1 MILAAGRGE
10 RLRPLTDRQ
19 PKPLLPI
26 AGAPLIVH
34 QLRWLRRAG
43 VAEVVVNTHH
53 LAEQVEQ
60 CLGAEEASGLPI
72 RISREAELLDTG
84 GGIRQALPWLGPEPF
99 LVLNGD
105 IWTDYAFAD
114 LVASATP
121 VETDALGHL
130 VLTPTP
136 EHLAHGDFH
145 LDEGG
150 RVRRE
155 PGAANDLTYCGIAR
169 LTTALFDAAPD
180 GPFSLRELYFAAA
193 AAGRLTGERFTGTWI
208 DIGTP
213 GQLARARRLAKPA
226 CVGGAEDAPL

>member
-34 QLRWLRRAG
+34 QLGWLRRAG
-43 VAEVVVNTHH
+43 VSEVVVNTHH
-53 LAEQVEQ
+53 LAAQVEQ
-60 CLGAEEASGLPI
+60 CLGTGEAFGLPI

-84 GGIRQALPWLGPEPF
+84 GGIRQVLPWLGPGPF

-105 IWTDYAFAD
+105 IWTDFA
-114 LVASATP
+114 LASLMHSVA
-121 VETDALGHL
+121 DALGHL

-136 EHLAHGDFH
+136 DHLPHGDFH

-150 RVRRE
+150 QVRRE
-155 PGAANDLTYCGIAR
+155 QAAANDLTYCGIAR
-169 LTTALFDAAPD
+169 LTTALFDDAPD

-193 AAGRLTGERFTGTWI
+193 AAGRLTGERFAGTWI

-213 GQLARARRLAKPA
+213 GQLARARRVAKPT
-226 CVGGAEDAPL
+226 CTVVGAGDAPP

>member
-26 AGAPLIVH
+26 AGTPLIVH
-34 QLRWLRRAG
+34 QLEWLRRAG

-53 LAEQVEQ
+53 LAAQVEQ
-60 CLGAEEASGLPI
+60 CLGTGEAFGLPI

-84 GGIRQALPWLGPEPF
+84 GGIRRALPWLGPGPF

-105 IWTDYAFAD
+105 IWTDYAFA
-114 LVASATP
+114 LPAVP
-121 VETDALGHL
+121 VEADALGHL
-130 VLTPTP
+130 VLTPMP
-136 EHLAHGDFH
+136 GHLAHGDFH

-150 RVRRE
+150 QVRRE
-155 PGAANDLTYCGIAR
+155 PAANNDLTYCGIAR
-169 LTTALFDAAPD
+169 LTTALFDAVPD
-180 GPFSLRELYFAAA
+180 GPFSLRELYFDAA
-193 AAGRLTGERFTGTWI
+193 AAGRLTGERFDGTWI

-213 GQLARARRLAKPA
+213 GQLALARRVAKPA
-226 CVGGAEDAPL
+226 CAAGGAGDAQL